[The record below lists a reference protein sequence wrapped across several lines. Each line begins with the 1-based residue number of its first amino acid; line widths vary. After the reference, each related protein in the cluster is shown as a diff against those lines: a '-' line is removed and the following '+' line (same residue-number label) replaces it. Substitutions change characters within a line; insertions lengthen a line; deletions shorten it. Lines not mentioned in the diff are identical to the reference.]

1 MVGSDRGAELS
12 VTKDWTVVT
21 IPICS
26 GRMLQ
31 CIRQLLALQAAQPGA
46 LQSSGFSHW
55 GGVGGG
61 GSWPQPTAVMG
72 GLSEDAECDA
82 GQCGSS

>member
-31 CIRQLLALQAAQPGA
+31 CIQQLLALQAAQPGA

-55 GGVGGG
+55 GGVGE
-61 GSWPQPTAVMG
+61 WRELATTHC
-72 GLSEDAECDA
+72 CD
-82 GQCGSS
+82 GRFVQGCCI